1 MENKSKA
8 IALVS
13 GGMDSLITLAIALEQ
28 YRTALLH
35 FLYRQRTEE
44 RELRAFHEIA
54 DYYSIDER
62 LVSRIETLHQIGGSS
77 LTDGAIPVADADI
90 GSQDIP
96 TSYVSFRNAH
106 FLTGAVSWAEV
117 NGVSVIFVGAV
128 EEDSSGYPD
137 CRREFYDAFERLIET
152 GTKPD
157 TKIKIITPI
166 IHMKKKDIILKG
178 VELGAPLHLT
188 WSCYRRSDKACGTC
202 ESCVLRL
209 RAFKAAGIPDPI
221 EYEMKV

>member
-1 MENKSKA
+1 
-8 IALVS
+8 
-13 GGMDSLITLAIALEQ
+13 MDSLVTLAIALEQ
-28 YRTALLH
+28 YSTALLH
-35 FLYRQRTEE
+35 FLYGQRTEE

-54 DYYSIDER
+54 DYYCIDER
-62 LVSRIETLHQIGGSS
+62 LVSRIEILQQIGGSS
-77 LTDGAIPVADADI
+77 LTDRAIPVADADP

-117 NGVSVIFVGAV
+117 AGASVIFVGTV

-152 GTKPD
+152 GTIPD
-157 TKIKIITPI
+157 TRIKIITPI

-188 WSCYRRSDKACGTC
+188 WSCYRSSDKACGTC

-209 RAFKAAGIPDPI
+209 RAFKAAAIPDPL
-221 EYEMKV
+221 EYEIQA